1 MSDHALTLN
10 VVPVT
15 QTATLRAHAGLAVAT
30 AVGATTLWEVIAVN
44 MLGDTMAS
52 YPDALV
58 GDVTW
63 PSVSAPRS
71 ATFKIPLDA
80 PDLDKLPL
88 TGEGNAAAPPYPANE
103 VQIWRNGFLLF
114 WGPCVTRRANS
125 KDRVWEYQAF
135 DPLWYLLHR
144 YVGQANRQNYLTNG
158 NFYDTSVWIEAT
170 PAGGSFSFGTDAAR
184 YVDSPSSA
192 QLSSGSPAT
201 KFIYQ
206 RFTKTS
212 TPIGLALIVTAWV
225 YIDTFVAP
233 APLNLGVMLLRV
245 GASGPGSSV
254 VIPIDATTAR
264 QQWVRLSGAINMP
277 PSVTE
282 TIEVRLYSPVGTVHY
297 DAVTVVIEESLSLV
311 DANSPGGTG
320 WDQVQIAQQ
329 SLRYLAGQW
338 AVGPSYRKSRLEI
351 AIAGADSGIKK
362 SRVYQFFDHQ
372 PGYQG
377 GEGSGILDEWVKAV
391 DGFDYRID
399 ITHYTR
405 TFRTYYPAAGVTWS
419 DAAIIF
425 VYSVHETAGIS
436 DGESIGIVAW
446 QEGQTIE
453 GSATDV
459 CEIGGW
465 GSGAGREEGGQSYD
479 SMADLTLELVETAPQ
494 EAPVDL
500 LNGIA
505 GSRAN
510 QLAKVLRSTVL
521 TMVEPR
527 DPTTGE
533 VSVPMIG
540 VLMPGDFIPLIIV
553 DGGMIIDNGAGE
565 HTYRR
570 VTQVSV
576 NADDV
581 LTVAIDDGG

>member
-1 MSDHALTLN
+1 
-10 VVPVT
+10 VP
-15 QTATLRAHAGLAVAT
+15 T
-30 AVGATTLWEVIAVN
+30 AVGATTLWEVIAVD
-44 MLGDTMAS
+44 MHGFTMAS
-52 YPDALV
+52 YPDAQV
-58 GDVTW
+58 GLITW
-63 PSVSAPRS
+63 PGVSQPVG
-71 ATFKIPLDA
+71 ATFKIPFSA

-88 TGEGNAAAPPYPANE
+88 TGESNATAPPNPVNE
-103 VQIWRNGFLLF
+103 VQIWRNGFLIF

-144 YVGQANRQNYLTNG
+144 YIGQANRQNYLTNG
-158 NFYDTSVWIEAT
+158 DFSSTSNWTTVGSLVFALD
-170 PAGGSFSFGTDAAR
+170 AGR
-184 YVDSPSSA
+184 YVDNSSSA
-192 QLSSGSPAT
+192 DLLGTGPGENY
-201 KFIYQ
+201 IYQ

-212 TPIGLALIVTAWV
+212 TPIGLALIVTAWIYV
-225 YIDTFVAP
+225 DNFANP
-233 APLNLGVMLLRV
+233 APGGAGVVLLRV
-245 GASGPGSSV
+245 GASGPGSKV
-254 VIPIDATTAR
+254 TIPLNATTQR
-264 QQWVRLSGAINMP
+264 QQWVRFSGAVLMP

-282 TIEVRLYSPVGTVHY
+282 TIEVRLYAGNGTEVHY
-297 DAVTVVIEESLSLV
+297 DAVTVVIEESVALV
-311 DANSPGGTG
+311 DANSPGGAG

-329 SLRYLAGQW
+329 TVRYLAGSW
-338 AVGPSYRKSRLEI
+338 AVGPSYRKSRLELGV
-351 AIAGADSGIKK
+351 AGAVTGIKK

-377 GEGSGILDEWVKAV
+377 GQGSGVLDEWVKAV

-405 TFRTYYPAAGVTWS
+405 TFRTYYPAAGVTW
-419 DAAIIF
+419 DDGAIIF
-425 VYSVHETAGIS
+425 VYSVHETGGIS

-446 QEGQTIE
+446 DEGQTIE
-453 GSATDV
+453 GSATDI
-459 CEIGGW
+459 CELGGW
-465 GSGAGREEGGQSYD
+465 GSGAGREEGGQSND
-479 SMADLTLELVETAPQ
+479 TMADLTLELVETAPQ

-500 LNGIA
+500 LHGIA
-505 GSRAN
+505 TGRAN
-510 QLAKVLRSTVL
+510 QLAKVLRTTVL

-540 VLMPGDFIPLIIV
+540 VLMPGDFIPLIVV
-553 DGGMIIDNGAGE
+553 DGDFVIDNGAGE

-576 NADDV
+576 DGDDV